1 METLRQICT
10 DHGLCPQALGLESGK
25 GACFAY
31 QIKQCKGLCAGRE
44 TPALHRVRLQMALAE
59 QRLLACRD
67 DDARAGTVKRC
78 SQRAADAARRADQ
91 PDDAA

>member
-1 METLRQICT
+1 MLEQDSLRR
-10 DHGLCPQALGLESGK
+10 LLE
-25 GACFAY
+25 CRR
-31 QIKQCKGLCAGRE
+31 IEHVERDRLRAG
-44 TPALHRVRLQMALAE
+44 MLAQEVVE